1 MITIGLTGNMGSG
14 KSTAAA
20 YLAQLG
26 AAVIDADVIGHQIIA
41 KGGRAYQPL
50 LVAFGDSFLGD
61 DGEFDRRAL
70 GKYIFSDTSGRRT
83 AVLNSVTHPLIR
95 DEIRRQIADLA
106 QQGYPAA
113 VIEAAVLFESEM
125 TPLMDKIW
133 LISAPQNELLTRIRQ
148 RDSMADDDIL
158 ARLNRQM
165 SPAQLAKLADI
176 VIVNDGSMDQFR
188 EQLAYQY
195 NKLLEERA

>member
-41 KGGRAYQPL
+41 KGGSAYRPL
-50 LVAFGDSFLGD
+50 LAAFGDSFLD
-61 DGEFDRRAL
+61 RDGEFDRRAL
-70 GKYIFSDTSGRRT
+70 GKYIFSDASGQRT
-83 AVLNSVTHPLIR
+83 ALLNSITHPLIR
-95 DEIRRQIADLA
+95 DEIRRQIADLD

-125 TPLMDKIW
+125 APLMDKIW

-148 RDSMADDDIL
+148 RDSLADDDIL

-165 SPAQLAKLADI
+165 TPAQIAKLADI
-176 VIVNDGSMDQFR
+176 VIVNDGNLDQFR

-195 NKLLEERA
+195 NKLLKERA